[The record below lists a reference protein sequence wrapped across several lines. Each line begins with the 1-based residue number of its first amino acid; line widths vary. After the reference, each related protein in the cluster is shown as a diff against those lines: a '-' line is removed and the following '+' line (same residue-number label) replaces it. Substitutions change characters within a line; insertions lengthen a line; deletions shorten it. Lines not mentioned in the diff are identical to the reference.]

1 MIELL
6 LTLLEILA
14 ALVLG
19 LLILAVAFFAAGCIY
34 GILRA
39 ILKKRKEG

>member
-6 LTLLEILA
+6 FTLLGILG

-19 LLILAVAFFAAGCIY
+19 LLILAVIGFAAGCIY
-34 GILRA
+34 GIVRA